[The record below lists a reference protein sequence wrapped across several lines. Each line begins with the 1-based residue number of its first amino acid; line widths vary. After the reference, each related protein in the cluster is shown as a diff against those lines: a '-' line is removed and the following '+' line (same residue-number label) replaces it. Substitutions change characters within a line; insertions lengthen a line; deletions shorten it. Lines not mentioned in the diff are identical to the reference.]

1 MFKETWWYI
10 VQDNP
15 NAADR
20 FLDRIEER
28 CTALAEFPL
37 MGTSRDELLPSLR
50 SFAVG
55 NYVVF
60 YLPLDDGIEVVRVL
74 HGMRDLDAL
83 F

>member
-1 MFKETWWYI
+1 MATVLKRPQAEADLEEIWWYI

-55 NYVVF
+55 N
-60 YLPLDDGIEVVRVL
+60 
-74 HGMRDLDAL
+74 
-83 F
+83 